1 MSERDT
7 DADKPSIDTPTEA
20 GRSTDVSSP
29 QEFSYSREL
38 TEQSA
43 QRAFGEGMD
52 AAGMALSLR
61 ALEESEGRNK
71 TRGSPESFI
80 QKILEQRAQ
89 FPQKSAASRIIE
101 EREAAKN
108 SPDNEHSR

>member
-7 DADKPSIDTPTEA
+7 DAQKPSIDTPVEN
-20 GRSTDVSSP
+20 GRSADVSSS

-61 ALEESEGRNK
+61 ALEEGEGRNSQ
-71 TRGSPESFI
+71 RGSPESFI
-80 QKILEQRAQ
+80 KKILEQRSQ

-101 EREAAKN
+101 ERQAAQN
-108 SPDNEHSR
+108 NPDNGRGR

>member
-7 DADKPSIDTPTEA
+7 DTDKPSIDTPAET
-20 GRSTDVSSP
+20 GRSTDISSS

-61 ALEESEGRNK
+61 ALEESEGHSNQ
-71 TRGSPESFI
+71 RGSPESFI
-80 QKILEQRAQ
+80 KKILEQRAQ

-101 EREAAKN
+101 ERQAAKN
-108 SPDNEHSR
+108 SPDNGRGM